1 MKKLKEEFLPFG
13 MRIHERNDLIT
24 EGAPMSELTRRVL
37 MNLISSAKKWKDGA
51 RNDDA
56 LYNASNIKAAEHNK
70 FGSHTSIMDNGEHY
84 NADQTKVAQNGIR
97 EAAPDLKTGKGPSG
111 KSLRDQGDEQSFR
124 PKLRKAMEHP
134 HIEVDPTRLAK
145 LLGNKVLDAFRKPKA
160 GK

>member
-1 MKKLKEEFLPFG
+1 MKKLKEELLPFG
-13 MRIHERNDLIT
+13 MRIHKRNHLIS

-51 RNDDA
+51 GNDDA

-70 FGSHTSIMDNGEHY
+70 FSNHTSIMDNGEHY

-97 EAAPDLKTGKGPSG
+97 EANGEMNTKTGKYASG
-111 KSLRDQGDEQSFR
+111 SKINLSRVAGSF
-124 PKLRKAMEHP
+124 KDNLKKAEEHP
-134 HIEVDPTRLAK
+134 DDPITMARK
-145 LLGNKVLDAFRKPKA
+145 LGNKVLGAFRKRKA